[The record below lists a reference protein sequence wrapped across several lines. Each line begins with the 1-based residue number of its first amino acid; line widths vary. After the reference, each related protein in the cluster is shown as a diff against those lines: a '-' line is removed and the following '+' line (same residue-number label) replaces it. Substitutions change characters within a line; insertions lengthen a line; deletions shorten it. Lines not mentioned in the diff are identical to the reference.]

1 MTEQSGTST
10 RLTGAVQDLAFEVVS
25 ALRSGD
31 HVGGVCGGA
40 GIGADDGLGLAAVRV
55 LGCDVLLPSTML
67 GRPADAVDL
76 ALFQQA
82 VSVFPPAQDA
92 PAVSAWSHW
101 AMTRTLLR
109 LAGTTDAVSTYPRPG
124 GPPAAEPGAAAAD
137 GAAPA
142 GEVGATA
149 AEPGTGW
156 LDDAPWQTLTHQLAV
171 LAALAVPG
179 ADSGVARV
187 AARRPVD
194 VARGFVRAVRR
205 RDWLQAAGAGR
216 WLSVAGGAP
225 DTLGLDAGLTFVA
238 QMGAPDARVAL
249 HVHVAQELRAG
260 TTA

>member
-25 ALRSGD
+25 ALRGGD

-40 GIGADDGLGLAAVRV
+40 GIGTDDGPGLAAVRV

-67 GRPADAVDL
+67 GRPADAADL
-76 ALFQQA
+76 ALFQRA

-109 LAGTTDAVSTYPRPG
+109 LAGTTDAVGTYTRPG
-124 GPPAAEPGAAAAD
+124 SPPAAGPAPGD
-137 GAAPA
+137 GAEA
-142 GEVGATA
+142 A

-179 ADSGVARV
+179 ADCGVARV
-187 AARRPVD
+187 AERRPVD

-216 WLSVAGGAP
+216 WLSATGGAP
-225 DTLGLDAGLTFVA
+225 DTLGLDAGLAFVA

-260 TTA
+260 TAA